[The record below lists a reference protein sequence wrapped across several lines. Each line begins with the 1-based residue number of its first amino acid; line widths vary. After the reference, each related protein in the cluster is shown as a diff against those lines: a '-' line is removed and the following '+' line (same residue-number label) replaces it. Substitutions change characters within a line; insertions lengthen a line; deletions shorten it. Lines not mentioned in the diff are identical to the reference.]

1 VTGAACFGCGAR
13 DQLQEV
19 GDTVFCRACLGR
31 MLRRVDERTAESAG
45 GRGRGPHGASD
56 SGAPRASAS
65 AGATAGAG
73 ERGDLPAGRAP
84 LTRTPAADAL
94 CFLCGDP
101 LDGQGFVELRGFAI
115 CARCSRSLVGDDPA
129 GDGGSGD
136 SPINGRAFQAGADDA
151 AALDDRSEG
160 DADPAQ
166 RPAAAAP
173 IWTPG
178 SGTEWCSRC
187 GRPMPGPGSYVL
199 IDGRPHCA
207 ACAATRMRDGLRRGD
222 SPAVELCDAC
232 DRALGAGP
240 VTETE
245 GFRLCAACLHS
256 DRELALALARA
267 RHQRRLARAS
277 RRVLDGDDD

>member
-1 VTGAACFGCGAR
+1 MTGAVCFGCGAW

-31 MLRRVDERTAESAG
+31 MLRRVDERAESAG
-45 GRGRGPHGASD
+45 GGS
-56 SGAPRASAS
+56 APRGIERSEPGGEGTDGA
-65 AGATAGAG
+65 AGG
-73 ERGDLPAGRAP
+73 RPPRPRAGRSP
-84 LTRTPAADAL
+84 LAGTPTADAP

-101 LDGQGFVELRGFAI
+101 LEGQGFVELRGFAI
-115 CARCSRSLVGDDPA
+115 CARCSRSLLGEQPADD
-129 GDGGSGD
+129 GSGD
-136 SPINGRAFQAGADDA
+136 PPINGRAFRASAGDAAGLADRAGDDA
-151 AALDDRSEG
+151 A
-160 DADPAQ
+160 PAPG
-166 RPAAAAP
+166 PAAAAP

-178 SGTEWCSRC
+178 STTEWCSRC

-199 IDGRPHCA
+199 IDGRPHCT
-207 ACAATRMRDGLRRGD
+207 ACAAARMRDGLRRGD
-222 SPAVELCDAC
+222 PPAAVEVCDAC

-240 VTETE
+240 VAETE

-256 DRELALALARA
+256 DRDLAVALARA

>member
-1 VTGAACFGCGAR
+1 MTGAACFGCGAR

-19 GDTVFCRACLGR
+19 GDTVFCPACLGR
-31 MLRRVDERTAESAG
+31 MLRRVDERTAESPG
-45 GRGRGPHGASD
+45 GRGRGGPI
-56 SGAPRASAS
+56 
-65 AGATAGAG
+65 AGPAD
-73 ERGDLPAGRAP
+73 RVPAGRA
-84 LTRTPAADAL
+84 LLARTPAADAL

-101 LDGQGFVELRGFAI
+101 LNGQGFVELRGFSI
-115 CARCSRSLVGDDPA
+115 CAGCSRSLVSEDPA
-129 GDGGSGD
+129 DGDGDAGD
-136 SPINGRAFQAGADDA
+136 PPINGRSFAAGAGGEA
-151 AALDDRSEG
+151 AVLEDRSEL
-160 DADPAQ
+160 DAAGSAQ

-178 SGTEWCSRC
+178 SSTEWCTRC
-187 GRPMPGPGSYVL
+187 GRAMPGPGSYVL

-207 ACAATRMRDGLRRGD
+207 ACAAARMRDGLRRGD
-222 SPAVELCDAC
+222 PPASAEVCDAC

-240 VTETE
+240 VAETE

>member
-1 VTGAACFGCGAR
+1 VTGAVCFGCGAR

-31 MLRRVDERTAESAG
+31 MLRRVDERAESAG
-45 GRGRGPHGASD
+45 GRGRGGAE
-56 SGAPRASAS
+56 GAHDPDGTPRGTA
-65 AGATAGAG
+65 ATN
-73 ERGDLPAGRAP
+73 RPRAGRAP
-84 LTRTPAADAL
+84 LAGTPTADAL

-101 LDGQGFVELRGFAI
+101 LEGQGFVELRGFAI
-115 CARCSRSLVGDDPA
+115 CARCSRSLVGEPPA
-129 GDGGSGD
+129 DDGGSGD
-136 SPINGRAFQAGADDA
+136 PSINGRKFQAGADDA
-151 AALDDRSEG
+151 VALADRAG
-160 DADPAQ
+160 DDADPAP

-178 SGTEWCSRC
+178 STTEWCCRC

-207 ACAATRMRDGLRRGD
+207 ACAAARMRDGLRRGEP
-222 SPAVELCDAC
+222 PAVEGCDAC

-240 VTETE
+240 VVETE

-256 DRELALALARA
+256 DRELAVVLARA